1 LLNSSKVDG
10 VPLRSSQ
17 WRGGGAQQIPRP
29 QGWGYGG
36 VAPWVDRVRA
46 LSVAD
51 VVVAVASRGGIE
63 RPAPVD
69 TLRESAVLVA
79 LVDGPEGAEVLLTR
93 RSQTLSSHRGEISF
107 PGGRVDPGETFE
119 AAALRE
125 AHEEVAL
132 DPVVAQVRGRLD
144 PISTM
149 VSRSY
154 IVPVVATLVGRPSL
168 HPAVGEVDR
177 IMWVPLA
184 ELTRSDTFREEV
196 WQIDG
201 DTRPIFF
208 FELDD
213 ETIWG
218 ATARVLHQLLRVALG
233 IDGPEP
239 PAI

>member
-1 LLNSSKVDG
+1 MDG

-17 WRGGGAQQIPRP
+17 WRGGGAQRIPRP
-29 QGWGYGG
+29 HGWGYGG
-36 VAPWVDRVRA
+36 LAPWVDCVRP

-51 VVVAVASRGGIE
+51 VVAAVAGHSNVDL
-63 RPAPVD
+63 PAPVD
-69 TLRESAVLVA
+69 TLRESAVLVT
-79 LVDGPEGAEVLLTR
+79 LTDGPRGAEVLLTR
-93 RSQTLSSHRGEISF
+93 RSQTLTSHRGEISF
-107 PGGRVDPGETFE
+107 PGGRVDAGETFE

-132 DPVVAQVRGRLD
+132 DPSVVQLRGRLD

-154 IVPVVATLVGRPSL
+154 IVPVVATLERRPSL
-168 HPAVGEVDR
+168 RPAAGEVDR
-177 IMWVPLA
+177 ILWVPLA

-196 WQIDG
+196 WHLDG
-201 DTRPIFF
+201 DPRAIFF

-233 IDGPEP
+233 IDSPEP
-239 PAI
+239 PAL